1 MEEQYT
7 EYTVKIKKNVD
18 IKNEVSQN
26 EIKKRIELNRKEYLE
41 VFKKEYE
48 FERVKKQSFENRAG
62 IILTLITGIFTF
74 LIKDLEV
81 SSNFIK
87 IFKAENLTIISFLE
101 FFDIIA
107 MYTFFAFTS
116 FYLIKIISIRSHDV
130 YDVNCEINYK
140 ENYNIIL
147 NDLLFNFK
155 EIVNSHRKNNEKRA
169 NYFKKSLIFLSITF
183 ICIFLYSFFKEVK

>member
-7 EYTVKIKKNVD
+7 EYTVKIKKNVN

-155 EIVNSHRKNNEKRA
+155 EIVNSHRENNEKRA

>member
-107 MYTFFAFTS
+107 MYNFFDFTS

-140 ENYNIIL
+140 ENYNITL

>member
-130 YDVNCEINYK
+130 YDVNCE
-140 ENYNIIL
+140 YNL
-147 NDLLFNFK
+147 K
-155 EIVNSHRKNNEKRA
+155 
-169 NYFKKSLIFLSITF
+169 
-183 ICIFLYSFFKEVK
+183 

>member
-7 EYTVKIKKNVD
+7 EYTVKIKKNVN

-26 EIKKRIELNRKEYLE
+26 KIKKRIELNRKEYLE

-81 SSNFIK
+81 SSSFIK

-155 EIVNSHRKNNEKRA
+155 EIVNSHRENNEKRA